1 MMVFHV
7 PEKAVKLKSVGMYA
21 EHTSESIHPV
31 VNRQIRRYANV
42 QNKGSQLHLI
52 CRDQWLHSNP
62 SVSDYRELKVK
73 QPRKKAEQIVKIK

>member
-1 MMVFHV
+1 MS
-7 PEKAVKLKSVGMYA
+7 EKAVKLKSVGMYA

-42 QNKGSQLHLI
+42 QNKESQLHLT

-62 SVSDYRELKVK
+62 SVSDYREHKVK